1 MVIGRMQFL
10 VGYWT
15 EINSSLGILQ
25 HGSKLSQREQ
35 MRGPKRVTSRQ
46 KSEFLSQSWK
56 WHPSLMCL
64 FARSKSLGAAHTQR
78 EVITQGA
85 CEYQEEDSLLWH
97 SWSTKI
103 SNGHIGKFM
112 EENKTQHTENK
123 MDSLTLTRAIQIETT
138 ILHFPPIWLSK
149 HKLWDPAGWISISD
163 SPLTNCVTMGIYLIF
178 LALIYSSVNRGW

>member
-112 EENKTQHTENK
+112 EENKSPAHRKQNGQSHIDQSNSNRNNNIALSSHLTVKTQ
-123 MDSLTLTRAIQIETT
+123 
-138 ILHFPPIWLSK
+138 
-149 HKLWDPAGWISISD
+149 
-163 SPLTNCVTMGIYLIF
+163 
-178 LALIYSSVNRGW
+178 ALGSCWMN